1 VGAYDRGVADSNL
14 APEAQARVL
23 IDERLRAA
31 GWHVCDRSQIDLV
44 NHVGVAVREVPM
56 ADGHGVVDLIAR
68 DKANLDIIWLKDDS
82 IEDAADLPAPDVI
95 ADQIVDELQAA
106 LLEIAAIA
114 ADLDELLDNA

>member
-44 NHVGVAVREVPM
+44 NHVSVAVREVPM
-56 ADGHGVVDLIAR
+56 ADGHGVVDYLLFADR
-68 DKANLDIIWLKDDS
+68 KPVGVLEAKKDGVGLAGVEWQS
-82 IEDAADLPAPDVI
+82 AHLTTITKPT
-95 ADQIVDELQAA
+95 IVPE
-106 LLEIAAIA
+106 
-114 ADLDELLDNA
+114 